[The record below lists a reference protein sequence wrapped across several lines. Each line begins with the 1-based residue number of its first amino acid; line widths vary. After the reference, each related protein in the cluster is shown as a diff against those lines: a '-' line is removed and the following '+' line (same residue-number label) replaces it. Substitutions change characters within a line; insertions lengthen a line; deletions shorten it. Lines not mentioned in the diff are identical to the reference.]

1 MDELTN
7 KVTEPIVAKGSI
19 KWKKE
24 EITKKVNEIVA
35 SYKGVVY
42 TEDSLQQAKKDRAE
56 LNTLKKALVD
66 RRRKVKNIML
76 EPYEIFESE
85 VNEVVELIDT
95 QAKEIDATIKSFEEE
110 EKLQKKKK
118 IEDFYEESIGDLKSV
133 LPFEDLFKDTYLNK
147 SVSMKK
153 IKTEML
159 DVINSTVSDL
169 EVIDTSTSKYKINAK
184 DVYLRTRDLKRA
196 MNEIARL
203 EEFNKRMA
211 EAEAKKRAE
220 EEARRKAEEEA
231 KAKAE
236 EEAKRRAEENA
247 RLAAEAEAR
256 RLAEEEAR
264 AKAEAQAK
272 IEAERAKAEAD
283 RLAAEE
289 ALRAAEEER
298 IRAEEQAKAE
308 VEAARAEAERI
319 AAEAALQAKDEARL
333 ATEAKM
339 VDSVDEN
346 PVPVIPPAKP
356 GEKVFKAKIQL
367 EGTEAQILA
376 IGKLLSCKNIKFM
389 NL

>member
-1 MDELTN
+1 MNELN

-19 KWKKE
+19 KWNKE
-24 EITKKVNEIVA
+24 KYDQEIDEIIKTYDNMA
-35 SYKGVVY
+35 YPEENLK
-42 TEDSLQQAKKDRAE
+42 QAKADRAK
-56 LNTLKKALVD
+56 LNAYKNGLVKGRRTVKK
-66 RRRKVKNIML
+66 IFL
-76 EPYEIFESE
+76 EPYDNFESE
-85 VNEVVELIDT
+85 VVEL
-95 QAKEIDATIKSFEEE
+95 E
-110 EKLQKKKK
+110 EKLDNLIKKLDSMIKDGEQKEKLDKKKK
-118 IEDFYEESIGDLKSV
+118 IIDFYEESIGDLKSI
-133 LPFEDLFKDTYLNK
+133 LPFEDVFKDTYLNK
-147 SVSMKK
+147 SVSTKK
-153 IKTEML
+153 IKTEIL
-159 DVINSTVSDL
+159 DLINSTQNDL

-184 DVYLRTRDLKRA
+184 DVYLRTHDLKRA

-203 EEFNKRMA
+203 EEFDKRMA

-247 RLAAEAEAR
+247 RLVAEAEAR

-283 RLAAEE
+283 RLAAEA

-319 AAEAALQAKDEARL
+319 ATEAALQAEEEARL
-333 ATEAKM
+333 ATEAKIA
-339 VDSVDEN
+339 DSVVEK
-346 PVPVIPPAKP
+346 PAPVIPPAKP

-367 EGTEAQILA
+367 EGTKEQIIA
-376 IGKLLSCKNIKFM
+376 IGKLLSSHNISFI